1 VSTQT
6 GVGRRPDR
14 RRSAPGRRARSGAA
28 ALAMGAPPTPTPEE
42 ANRMYRHIYVPVD
55 NSEHSNRA
63 IDVAVELGRRLGA
76 KLTGMHV
83 YAARLHDYRFK
94 QMEYTLPEEYKDEAE
109 LERQRKIHDSLITM
123 GLQLISESYL
133 DVLERRCAE
142 AGLSFEKKMR
152 DGKHYK
158 VLIEDVRASDCDLTV
173 MGALGMGAVRD
184 SQLGSVTE
192 RFVRRIDRDT
202 LVVRNTDPL
211 RDRDGAIVVGIDGS
225 PQSFHGLK
233 VGIALA
239 RALGRPLHAVAVYD
253 PYLHYAMFNGIVG
266 VLSEKASKIF
276 RFKEQEQLH
285 EEIID
290 TGLAKIY
297 QSHLEIARKLAA
309 EDGIGLAI
317 TLLDG
322 KCFEKILAFVRKEQP
337 WLLVLGRIGVHSD
350 EHEVDLGSNTEN
362 LLRLAPC
369 HVLLTGGKF
378 YPPLDVKAEEII
390 AWTEDAERRME
401 RVPPQVKSIA
411 RTALLRYAIEQGHTV
426 ITSKVI
432 DEAMAIFMPTRLA
445 EKMQILAEDL
455 AVAKLRAEAQAV
467 TAICSVCGYT
477 VKGPNPV
484 VQCPVCRAD
493 APKFQTI
500 SREVVE
506 AIAAQE
512 GGVEEEESL
521 PGVVTRWSA
530 DAREALREVTDAYL
544 RRRAKARVEKYARS
558 RRIPVITCELALP
571 IIQETVGRDKLGAGW
586 DTLLARTRFVPVEET
601 RTLEQA
607 AASPFVWTADAVARL
622 NRVPAG
628 FMRDM
633 TREEIERVA
642 REKTLATID
651 LAVCEEGIAHARETM
666 NEVIAG
672 YVKKLR

>member
-1 VSTQT
+1 
-6 GVGRRPDR
+6 
-14 RRSAPGRRARSGAA
+14 
-28 ALAMGAPPTPTPEE
+28 
-42 ANRMYRHIYVPVD
+42 MYKHVYVPVD

-63 IDVAVELGRRLGA
+63 IDLAVELGRAFGA
-76 KLTGMHV
+76 RLTGSHV

-94 QMEYTLPEEYKDEAE
+94 QMEYTLPDEYKDENE
-109 LERQRKIHDSLITM
+109 LERQRKIHDSLIAM

-133 DVLERRCAE
+133 DVMRSRAE
-142 AGLSFEKKMR
+142 AAGLAFTAKMM

-158 VLIEDVRASDCDLTV
+158 ALIEDTLASDYDLVV

-192 RFVRRIDRDT
+192 RFVRRVERDT
-202 LVVRNTDPL
+202 LVVRNPNAVD
-211 RDRDGAIVVGIDGS
+211 DGQGAIVVGLDGS

-233 VGIALA
+233 IGLALSK
-239 RALGRPLHAVAVYD
+239 ALGRPVHAIAVYD

-266 VLSEKASKIF
+266 VLNEKASKIF

-309 EDGIGLAI
+309 DDGANLSI

-322 KCFEKILAFVRKEQP
+322 KCFEKILTFARKEQP
-337 WLLVLGRIGVHSD
+337 LLLILGRVGVHSD
-350 EHEVDLGSNTEN
+350 EHDVDLGSNTEN

-369 HVLLTGGKF
+369 NVLLTGGRF

-390 AWTEDAERRME
+390 SWTEEAEARME
-401 RVPPQVKSIA
+401 RVPPQVKGVA

-426 ITSKVI
+426 ITNKVI
-432 DEAMAIFMPTRLA
+432 DEAMAIFMPTRMA
-445 EKMQILAEDL
+445 EKMQIMAEDL
-455 AVAKLRAEAQAV
+455 AVAKLRAESQPA
-467 TAICSVCGYT
+467 TAICSICGYT
-477 VKGPNPV
+477 VKGPNAV
-484 VQCPVCRAD
+484 VTCPVCKA
-493 APKFQTI
+493 APEKFQVI
-500 SREVVE
+500 SRDVVE

-512 GGVEEEESL
+512 GGVQEEEAL
-521 PGVVTRWSA
+521 PGVQVKWSA
-530 DAREALREVTDAYL
+530 DARDALREVTDAYL

-558 RRIPVITCELALP
+558 RKIPVITCAVALP
-571 IIQETVGRDKLGAGW
+571 MIEETVGRDKLGAGW
-586 DTLLARTRFVPVEET
+586 DTLLAKTKFEPAVATAPVT
-601 RTLEQA
+601 S
-607 AASPFVWTADAVARL
+607 ASPFAWTDDALARL

-633 TREEIERVA
+633 TREEIEKVA
-642 REKTLATID
+642 GEKSVALID
-651 LAVCEEGIAHARETM
+651 LAVCEEGIGHARQTM

-672 YVKKLR
+672 YVSNKKPR